1 MYVAITRARERLYAS
16 FAQTRLLHGQTR
28 YGIKSRF
35 IDELPE
41 GAVKWLTP
49 RVRTGARFGQWHD
62 PGLAQAIS
70 SAVPRSKPSHGF
82 RIGQSVQ
89 HARFG
94 EGVIIN
100 LEGNGDDARAQVN
113 FGPQGVKWLQ
123 LAVARLT

>member
-1 MYVAITRARERLYAS
+1 M
-16 FAQTRLLHGQTR
+16 
-28 YGIKSRF
+28 
-35 IDELPE
+35 
-41 GAVKWLTP
+41 WLTP
-49 RVRTGARFGQWHD
+49 RVRAGKRFGHWRD
-62 PGLAQAIS
+62 TGVAPVTPTAA
-70 SAVPRSKPSHGF
+70 PRARPSHGF

>member
-1 MYVAITRARERLYAS
+1 MHEAGKH
-16 FAQTRLLHGQTR
+16 QTPAWSA
-28 YGIKSRF
+28 GIRHSTNHF
-35 IDELPE
+35 SVEAPVSQLP
-41 GAVKWLTP
+41 
-49 RVRTGARFGQWHD
+49 
-62 PGLAQAIS
+62 IS